1 MLKLNTDERK
11 PEAPFAKELTDLESE
26 DEALVADLAPVG
38 VFTSRGLDP
47 LVKATNMILPLF
59 GQDATYP
66 KVPDT
71 KQLPVDFTRLL
82 IMFSTAVE
90 DAIEADVLA
99 PEMAIDYSVLSNDTS
114 LLTLAGK
121 LQMLSKDKNFKKF
134 LLEPP
139 PEEKQEQEDT
149 IIEDTKGM
157 TTEDEDALL
166 MSRL

>member
-1 MLKLNTDERK
+1 MLKLNTNERK
-11 PEAPFAKELTDLESE
+11 PEVPFAKELTDLELE
-26 DEALVADLAPVG
+26 DEAVVASLAPVG

-66 KVPDT
+66 KIPDT
-71 KQLPVDFTRLL
+71 KKLPVDFTRLL
-82 IMFSTAVE
+82 IMFSTAVQ

-99 PEMAIDYSVLSNDTS
+99 DEMEVDYSWLSNDTS

-121 LQMLSKDKNFKKF
+121 LQMLSKDKGFKKF

-139 PEEKQEQEDT
+139 PEQKQEQEDT
-149 IIEDTKGM
+149 TVEEPKGM

-166 MSRL
+166 MTRL